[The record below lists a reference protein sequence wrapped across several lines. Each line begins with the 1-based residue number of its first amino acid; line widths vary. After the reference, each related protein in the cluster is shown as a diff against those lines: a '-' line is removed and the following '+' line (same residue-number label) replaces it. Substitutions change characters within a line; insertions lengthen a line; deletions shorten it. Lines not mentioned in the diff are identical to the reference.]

1 MRKKTRKN
9 IHFSINQR
17 SFHFNDYLE
26 TNQKLKNKNHKLIS
40 DDRIY
45 ILFFS
50 FVSLILVF
58 SLKITLISIQ
68 KTDFSKTKNSST
80 HFVSAR
86 RDIVDRN
93 GELLARNIQTYHA
106 GIRSNL
112 VKDKKKFL
120 VKVKLAFPELNNK
133 VLISNLNKKKYFYLK
148 KRLTDL
154 QREKLWKL
162 GEKGIIFEPFQTR
175 VYPHA
180 GLYSHIIGQTDYD
193 NYGISGVENYFDN
206 FLRNRKNIS
215 IPLKLSL
222 DTNIQFLIKSE
233 LEKALDIFQAKGA
246 ASILMDSDNGEVLSL
261 VSLPDFDPNKR
272 ENIKDKNYINKI
284 TKGVYEL
291 GSVFKTFTLAAALDE
306 NLIEVDTKFIDL
318 EKSIDCGK
326 NTIREYDKKIPKDL
340 TAEEIL
346 IRSGNIGSVR
356 IGQKIGVEKFKQF
369 LTKINLINKIEFDI
383 DEIGIPIPFKWG
395 KCKLATTS
403 FGHGITTT
411 PLQLAKGYAIVTNGG
426 FDVNPTI
433 IKKKSKKLIKYK
445 KRVLKENVSKK
456 INPILRKIVTSK
468 EGTANL
474 ADVKGYEIGGK
485 TGTAEKIVSGTYSNQ
500 KKINTFASVFPISN
514 PEFVL
519 VVILDE
525 PKINSEYIYNYRDG
539 SNFKLKGSPRNTSGW
554 TSVEATGHIIEKI
567 GPILATKY
575 IEIN

>member
-1 MRKKTRKN
+1 MN
-9 IHFSINQR
+9 I
-17 SFHFNDYLE
+17 
-26 TNQKLKNKNHKLIS
+26 
-40 DDRIY
+40 
-45 ILFFS
+45 
-50 FVSLILVF
+50 
-58 SLKITLISIQ
+58 
-68 KTDFSKTKNSST
+68 
-80 HFVSAR
+80 
-86 RDIVDRN
+86 
-93 GELLARNIQTYHA
+93 
-106 GIRSNL
+106 
-112 VKDKKKFL
+112 
-120 VKVKLAFPELNNK
+120 
-133 VLISNLNKKKYFYLK
+133 
-148 KRLTDL
+148 
-154 QREKLWKL
+154 
-162 GEKGIIFEPFQTR
+162 
-175 VYPHA
+175 
-180 GLYSHIIGQTDYD
+180 
-193 NYGISGVENYFDN
+193 
-206 FLRNRKNIS
+206 
-215 IPLKLSL
+215 
-222 DTNIQFLIKSE
+222 
-233 LEKALDIFQAKGA
+233 
-246 ASILMDSDNGEVLSL
+246 DNGNILSL

-306 NLIEVDTKFIDL
+306 NLIDVDTKFIDL

-474 ADVKGYEIGGK
+474 ADVMGYEIGGK
-485 TGTAEKIVSGTYSNQ
+485 TGTAEKIVSGIYSNQ